1 MKGYYR
7 EGGDQLS
14 PSTLRTGREE
24 MGLGFNREDFDGIEE
39 LPSRA
44 ALDRWPG
51 REGGSVLGEGQLGL
65 WRPVRSIG

>member
-1 MKGYYR
+1 
-7 EGGDQLS
+7 
-14 PSTLRTGREE
+14 